1 MNEWNDWNGMFVLC
15 APGCLPSTVLCF
27 LLTVSVFMPYVV
39 TTWAT
44 WAVWG
49 VISQDISAARRGRIA
64 YLRMLGCFRWSE
76 LNMKPCDV
84 APQYEDI
91 RPIKG

>member
-27 LLTVSVFMPYVV
+27 LLTVSVYMPYVV

-49 VISQDISAARRGRIA
+49 VISQDISAARGEGGLLTSA
-64 YLRMLGCFRWSE
+64 CLAVSAGVS
-76 LNMKPCDV
+76 
-84 APQYEDI
+84 
-91 RPIKG
+91 